1 MVVIIMSNTWAAPR
15 ETLNAYNAFDYPE
28 SLNKPLYDYCNRY
41 IGTWSGTSARCTAT
55 TPGSI
60 QIKCPD
66 GSTLWYGGPIIKLG
80 DGYKL
85 LNDNI
90 TREQQ

>member
-15 ETLNAYNAFDYPE
+15 ETLNAYNTFDYPK

-66 GSTLWYGGPIIKLG
+66 DSTLWYGGPIIKLG

-85 LNDNI
+85 LNLI
-90 TREQQ
+90 VEQQ